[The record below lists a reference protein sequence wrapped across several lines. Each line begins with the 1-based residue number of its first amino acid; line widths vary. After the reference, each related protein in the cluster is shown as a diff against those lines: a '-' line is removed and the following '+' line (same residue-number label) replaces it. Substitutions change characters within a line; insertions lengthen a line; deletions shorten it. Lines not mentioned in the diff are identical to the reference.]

1 MDNNIKNFFFYS
13 FAFST
18 GLLIYTIVLF
28 LGYII
33 FMSDNSSE
41 DEIVS
46 GESSSASKEKI
57 SDMDELDCLEDA

>member
-1 MDNNIKNFFFYS
+1 
-13 FAFST
+13 
-18 GLLIYTIVLF
+18 
-28 LGYII
+28 
-33 FMSDNSSE
+33 MSDNSSE